1 MNKIAFEKL
10 VKTSLDDLPTK
21 FLRKMENIIIVVE
34 DVPSKDVL
42 LRFGVKNPLHLLGLY
57 HGVPLGKRGYR
68 YGNVLPDKISIYKKS
83 IEALCRTEEEILLKV
98 REVVM
103 HEIGHYFG
111 MSEEE
116 LRKANI

>member
-1 MNKIAFEKL
+1 MDKITFERL
-10 VKTSLDDLPTK
+10 INTSLENLPEK

-34 DVPSKDVL
+34 DLPSREVML
-42 LRFGVKNPLHLLGLY
+42 QFGVKNPRHLLGLY
-57 HGVPLGKRGYR
+57 HGVPLRSRGVR

-83 IEALCRTEEEILLKV
+83 IEALCRTEEEISLKV

-116 LRKANI
+116 LRNAKI